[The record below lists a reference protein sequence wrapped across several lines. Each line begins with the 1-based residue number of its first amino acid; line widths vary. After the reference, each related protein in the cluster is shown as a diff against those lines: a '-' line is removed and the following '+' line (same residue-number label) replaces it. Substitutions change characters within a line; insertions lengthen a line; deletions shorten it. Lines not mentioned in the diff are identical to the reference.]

1 MLHLLGYVDAV
12 FVLSRTEYL
21 EYLEQNIT
29 TPNLDAFF
37 NVLEAD
43 VNENMKAEIMW
54 KWNQL
59 SQFR

>member
-21 EYLEQNIT
+21 EYLEQNVT

-43 VNENMKAEIMW
+43 VNENMKVEIMW